1 MDDTAA
7 NKEIWRLA
15 LIDEVYSYKSPKSN
29 SKLHDVLAH
38 VNLVQKDEDNEENDY
53 YEALIPELN
62 FMSIFILK
70 SRIKKLL

>member
-1 MDDTAA
+1 MDDTAT

-15 LIDEVYSYKSPKSN
+15 LIDEVYSYKSPN
-29 SKLHDVLAH
+29 RLHDVFAH

-70 SRIKKLL
+70 SRIQKFL

>member
-1 MDDTAA
+1 MDDTDI

-15 LIDEVYSYKSPKSN
+15 LIDEVYSYKSPN
-29 SKLHDVLAH
+29 RLYDVFAH
-38 VNLVQKDEDNEENDY
+38 VNLVQKDEDNEKNDY

-70 SRIKKLL
+70 SRIQKFL